1 MISRYSRKELVS
13 IWSEENKYK
22 IWLDVEIAAAQAM
35 EKYKIIPKGVSA
47 IVKRKGKIKVK
58 RIHDIEKKVKHD
70 VIAFLTSITE
80 QAGIKLSL
88 IHI

>member
-35 EKYKIIPKGVSA
+35 EKLKVIPTEETR
-47 IVKRKGKIKVK
+47 VKNEFINLVYTFWVPHKWKY
-58 RIHDIEKKVKHD
+58 
-70 VIAFLTSITE
+70 F
-80 QAGIKLSL
+80 
-88 IHI
+88 HISCQKTQP